1 MITKNYYFK
10 SRFRTLNCV
19 RTTYLVNKKFQT
31 TNNLCYCRCMS
42 TTQLICRTTRVTVLV
57 CQGHNLCFSNNNSYH
72 CCCLSITQLMSEAK
86 LVLLLNFNNTTY
98 VSNNSYYCCC
108 MSTTQF
114 MCRTAHVSVVASQ
127 LTTTYVSN
135 NSCHCCP
142 TAQQF
147 VSNSTSFNA
156 YRFCIIFYN
165 HLEQC
170 LCQTTMSTNNSR
182 NIFSHFSN
190 IHLFKLVTAI
200 SLYFCSERQ
209 AMSLK

>member
-42 TTQLICRTTRVTVLV
+42 TTQLICRTARVTVLV

-98 VSNNSYYCCC
+98 VSNNSCHCCC

-114 MCRTAHVSVVASQ
+114 
-127 LTTTYVSN
+127 VSN
-135 NSCHCCP
+135 NSCLRCCFS
-142 TAQQF
+142 TNYNLCVKQLVSLLLFAQQRSSLFQTAPRLMLIVF
-147 VSNSTSFNA
+147 VSFLSSV
-156 YRFCIIFYN
+156 
-165 HLEQC
+165 
-170 LCQTTMSTNNSR
+170 SNN
-182 NIFSHFSN
+182 N
-190 IHLFKLVTAI
+190 VD
-200 SLYFCSERQ
+200 
-209 AMSLK
+209 